1 MATVNSDNEHAA
13 PTLSSDQIARTYY
26 VIAGLYTLSAS
37 LIWGVN
43 TIFLLRSGHLSLLEV
58 FVANAIFTG
67 SMAVFEVPTGIVAD
81 TRGRRFSFLCSVAVL
96 LIGTLAYV
104 AVPALGGR
112 FVAFCVASV
121 VLGLGYTFYS
131 GAVEAWLV
139 DALKASRSEDPIDR
153 VLATGQIVSSAAM
166 LIGAVAG
173 GLLASASLAV
183 PYLVRAGLLLVA
195 FVVGYGA
202 MHDVGFNVRPLP
214 VRAVGAEM
222 ARIGR
227 ESIQFGWRT
236 PRARLA
242 ILAGAAPAVFLEW
255 GYHAWQPY
263 FLQLMGSGAVWI
275 LGWIAAAIAVAMM
288 LGNWLVERMTR
299 YCGKRTTLLLGASV
313 VYTASSIAV
322 GLADSFAVAVTVY
335 LVGMMSAGVFQPV
348 RQAYLHQVV
357 PSEQRATVLSLASLV
372 SSSGSMIG
380 QGGLGWIAA
389 RSSLAVGYVV
399 GGAVTVLAIPPILA
413 ARRLGGVAD
422 LIMGK
427 AGRYTM
433 CATHALPD
441 GVAVSAQRDVE
452 VVAGT
457 PIERGPQAA

>member
-1 MATVNSDNEHAA
+1 VVGQSR
-13 PTLSSDQIARTYY
+13 SQIARTYY
-26 VIAGLYTLSAS
+26 VIAGVYTLSAS

-43 TIFLLRSGHLSLLEV
+43 TIFLLRSGHLTLLEV

-67 SMAVFEVPTGIVAD
+67 SMALFEVPTGIVAD

-96 LIGTLAYV
+96 LVGTIAYV
-104 AVPALGGR
+104 AVPALGGH

-139 DALKASRSEDPIDR
+139 DALKASGDREPVDR
-153 VLATGQIVSSAAM
+153 VLARGQFVSSAAM
-166 LIGAVAG
+166 LIGSVAG
-173 GLLASASLAV
+173 GLLASLSLAA
-183 PYLVRAGLLLVA
+183 PYLVRSALLFVA
-195 FVVGYGA
+195 FIVGYVA
-202 MHDVGFNVRPLP
+202 MHDVGFSVRELPL
-214 VRAVGAEM
+214 RTVGVEM

-227 ESIQFGWRT
+227 ESIQFGWHT

-263 FLQLMGSGAVWI
+263 FLDLIGSGAIWV

-299 YCGKRTTLLLGASV
+299 FCGKRSTLLLGAAI
-313 VYTASSIAV
+313 VYSASAIGV
-322 GLADSFAVAVTVY
+322 GLAHSFAIAVTLY
-335 LVGMMSAGVFQPV
+335 LIGMVSVGVFQPV
-348 RQAYLHQVV
+348 RQAFLHQVV

-372 SSSGSMIG
+372 SSTGSMLG
-380 QGGLGWIAA
+380 QGGLGWVAS
-389 RSSLAVGYVV
+389 RTSLATGYVV
-399 GGAVTVLAIPPILA
+399 GGALTALAIPSVLAI
-413 ARRLGGVAD
+413 RRLGGIAD
-422 LIMGK
+422 MIMGK

-433 CATHALPD
+433 CATLALPE

-452 VVAGT
+452 VAVTT

>member
-1 MATVNSDNEHAA
+1 M
-13 PTLSSDQIARTYY
+13 
-26 VIAGLYTLSAS
+26 IAGVYTLSAS

-43 TIFLLRSGHLSLLEV
+43 TIFLLRSGHLTLLEV

-67 SMAVFEVPTGIVAD
+67 SMAIFEVPTGIVAD

-139 DALKASRSEDPIDR
+139 DALKASGAPEPVDR
-153 VLATGQIVSSAAM
+153 VLASGQFVSSAAM
-166 LIGAVAG
+166 LVGSVGG
-173 GLLASASLAV
+173 GLLASTSLSA
-183 PYLVRAGLLLVA
+183 PYLVRAALLLVA
-195 FVVGYGA
+195 FVVGYVA
-202 MHDVGFNVRPLP
+202 MHDEGFVVRDLRTRS
-214 VRAVGAEM
+214 VTAEM
-222 ARIGR
+222 TRIGR

-236 PRARLA
+236 PRARVA

-263 FLQLMGSGAVWI
+263 FLQLIGSGAVWV
-275 LGWIAAAIAVAMM
+275 LGWIAAAIALAMM
-288 LGNWLVERMTR
+288 LGNWLVERITR
-299 YCGKRTTLLLGASV
+299 YCGKRSTLLLGAAA
-313 VYTASSIAV
+313 VYTATAIAV
-322 GLADSFAVAVTVY
+322 GLANSFAVAVTLY
-335 LVGMMSAGVFQPV
+335 LLGMLSAGVFQPV

-372 SSSGSMIG
+372 SSTGSMLG
-380 QGGLGWIAA
+380 QGGLGWVSARTSIAT
-389 RSSLAVGYVV
+389 GYVV
-399 GGAVTVLAIPPILA
+399 GGAITALAIPPVLA
-413 ARRLGGVAD
+413 VRRLGGVAD
-422 LIMGK
+422 MIFGK
-427 AGRYTM
+427 AGRYST
-433 CATHALPD
+433 CATLALPE

-457 PIERGPQAA
+457 PIEGGPQAA